1 MSLFWH
7 VTIISLRVSSME
19 LSEDE
24 KGLVLVKVGTVL

>member
-7 VTIISLRVSSME
+7 VTIISLRVSME